1 MINPKLRFAALA
13 VVLATAAACGKKDAP
28 PAVDTTAIMPPAPAP
43 IAVASVETG
52 KGLNAD
58 KTLANNTTE
67 FGVRDTIYVT
77 VRTTG
82 TAAASKLAAKWTFQ
96 DGQTVSESTQDI
108 APTGD
113 ANHEFHIQKATA
125 WPKGKYKV
133 EVMLDGT
140 SAGSKDFEVK

>member
-1 MINPKLRFAALA
+1 MRLTILPLALFI
-13 VVLATAAACGKKDAP
+13 VAACGKKEAP
-28 PAVDTTAIMPPAPAP
+28 PAADTTAMMPPAQAAL
-43 IAVASVETG
+43 AVASVETG

-82 TAAASKLAAKWTFQ
+82 TAAAAKLAAKWTFQ

-108 APTGD
+108 APAGD

-140 SAGSKDFEVK
+140 SAGSKEFEIK